1 MRRRIG
7 VVRLRR
13 DRQHRA
19 RRRERRDRETL
30 RAPIRRGRRQRRRRP
45 GREYIARRRGG
56 LAMKR
61 ERQRHARRAHPV
73 PHRDARFRRPDEQH
87 AVVGQ
92 TRVERA
98 DHAILRVAI
107 EVDQHVAAEH
117 EIVANAGI
125 HGRFDEVRLTELH
138 ARAHALVEQPAVAG
152 RREVPRAK
160 LRRGAAERIAPVAA
174 EPRLLDRARAEVDR
188 VDREAGRVEPRVEQ
202 RHRRR
207 IRLLARRARRAQHA
221 DHPAGQRGEP
231 LRRGRAS
238 VAKAS
243 RSRKNQVSGTTNSS
257 ISARRSSADALSCC
271 Q

>member
-1 MRRRIG
+1 
-7 VVRLRR
+7 
-13 DRQHRA
+13 
-19 RRRERRDRETL
+19 
-30 RAPIRRGRRQRRRRP
+30 
-45 GREYIARRRGG
+45 
-56 LAMKR
+56 MKR

-160 LRRGAAERIAPVAA
+160 LRRGAAERIAPAA

-188 VDREAGRVEPRVEQ
+188 VDREAGRVGPR
-202 RHRRR
+202 RAAPSPPNTAPRPSSTARSAR
-207 IRLLARRARRAQHA
+207 GSPGRAARRAAPSRAARASRR
-221 DHPAGQRGEP
+221 P
-231 LRRGRAS
+231 RGRG
-238 VAKAS
+238 
-243 RSRKNQVSGTTNSS
+243 RTGR
-257 ISARRSSADALSCC
+257 ARRTARSAHAARRPTH
-271 Q
+271 